1 MIDVVFVAELYEHRS
16 VIKDA
21 IDKTKMRPG
30 PKIEHFHI
38 IAMLFKNTVGLQSKS
53 KFLPSCKLRLYAQ
66 HCLHYTKHSILC
78 VAMSRFQRSQLPSI

>member
-38 IAMLFKNTVGLQSKS
+38 IAMLFK
-53 KFLPSCKLRLYAQ
+53 
-66 HCLHYTKHSILC
+66 IL
-78 VAMSRFQRSQLPSI
+78 